1 MKMMTVKFELNGIEK
16 EITTNNQADIDVFLK
31 RGYHPISVKFV
42 PGGEERIE
50 PEPEDKRIPITLEY
64 MLNEINNTLKVGAA
78 KLNAKIVNRHDP
90 ELLKWYAKFPRFHS
104 RLTEEELIEGK
115 MQLEFEKLQGEIK

>member
-1 MKMMTVKFELNGIEK
+1 MKMMLITFEKDGQETQL
-16 EITTNNQADIDVFLK
+16 TTNNQRDMDDMFEL
-31 RGYHPISVKFV
+31 GYKPTAVKFV
-42 PGGEERIE
+42 PGEERIE
-50 PEPEDKRIPITLEY
+50 PIPEDKRISITIEY
-64 MLNEINNTLKVGAA
+64 MLDEINNTRKVAAA

-115 MQLEFEKLQGEIK
+115 MQLVFEKLKGEIK